1 MLNSLCGRVG
11 AAFRWALI
19 GAFAMVAVGCATSN
33 PPAPAAAA
41 SPEEEPP
48 AHPAASA
55 SAATAGP
62 SRPHR

>member
-33 PPAPAAAA
+33 PAA
-41 SPEEEPP
+41 S
-48 AHPAASA
+48 HPAAVPGDKHTIA
-55 SAATAGP
+55 P
-62 SRPHR
+62 VR